1 MTHES
6 IMFFLISFQESVQM
20 LQTQHCQLED
30 DKRRKSQRN
39 AFIAVVFGLFEVRF
53 AWRALS

>member
-20 LQTQHCQLED
+20 LQTQRCQLED
-30 DKRRKSQRN
+30 DKRREIQT
-39 AFIAVVFGLFEVRF
+39 
-53 AWRALS
+53 